1 VTAADTHLLR
11 KEKPVELEKL
21 NELREMLETRRQEL
35 LTITVAS
42 EHNLREL
49 LAPDQ
54 DEETQLDT
62 NHPADMVVG
71 DPDYDKGIALIRRE
85 RAELALVSS
94 ALARM
99 DQGTYGQCEEC
110 GQEIPLARLEAI
122 PYTKYCIGCKEDRD
136 AEAQLGTEGSHP
148 HDVGNLGV

>member
-1 VTAADTHLLR
+1 
-11 KEKPVELEKL
+11 
-21 NELREMLETRRQEL
+21 MI
-35 LTITVAS
+35 TINS
-42 EHNLREL
+42 EHALREL

-54 DEETQLDT
+54 DEETQGDF

-94 ALARM
+94 ALTRIEH
-99 DQGTYGQCEEC
+99 GSYGLCEAC
-110 GQEIPLARLEAI
+110 GQEVPYARLQAI
-122 PYTKYCIGCKEDRD
+122 PYTKYCIACKEDKD
-136 AEAQLGTEGSHP
+136 AEAQLGQNMGAEGSKP

>member
-1 VTAADTHLLR
+1 VR

-21 NELREMLETRRQEL
+21 NEFKEMLEIRKQEL
-35 LTITVAS
+35 QTITVHS
-42 EHNLREL
+42 EQNLREL

-54 DEETQLDT
+54 DEETQVDY

-85 RAELALVSS
+85 RAELALISS
-94 ALARM
+94 ALARI

-110 GQEIPLARLEAI
+110 GQEIPLPRLQAI
-122 PYTKYCIGCKEDRD
+122 PYTKYCIACKEDKD
-136 AEAQLGTEGSHP
+136 AAAQLGQNMGAEGSNP

>member
-1 VTAADTHLLR
+1 M
-11 KEKPVELEKL
+11 ELEKL
-21 NELREMLETRRQEL
+21 NELREMLIQRKQEL
-35 LTITVAS
+35 QMITVNS
-42 EHNLREL
+42 EHALREL

-54 DEETQLDT
+54 DEETQVDF

-94 ALARM
+94 ALTRIE
-99 DQGTYGQCEEC
+99 QGSYGLCEAC
-110 GQEIPLARLEAI
+110 GQEVPYARLQAI
-122 PYTKYCIGCKEDRD
+122 PYTKYCIACKEDKD
-136 AEAQLGTEGSHP
+136 AEAQLGQNKGAEGSKP

>member
-1 VTAADTHLLR
+1 MR

-21 NELREMLETRRQEL
+21 NELREMLELRKREL
-35 LTITVAS
+35 QTITIHS

-54 DEETQLDT
+54 DEEAQLDT

-85 RAELALVSS
+85 RAELALISS

-122 PYTKYCIGCKEDRD
+122 PYTKYCIGCKEDKD
-136 AEAQLGTEGSHP
+136 AAAQLGQNMGAEGSNP